1 LGTGETILDTKMRRL
16 FYFVLVAL
24 IVAGCAKSKS
34 VAIPTPP
41 PPSLL
46 SPEVGHKEEV
56 RLKNDAK
63 TRIERAEK
71 IVQQIDL
78 KKLAREQQEILS
90 STRSFI
96 SKAKKALANKDYLR
110 ALNLA
115 DKAQILAE
123 ELSKTLL

>member
-1 LGTGETILDTKMRRL
+1 MRRL

-24 IVAGCAKSKS
+24 IVTGCAKSKS
-34 VAIPTPP
+34 VATPTPP

-46 SPEVGHKEEV
+46 SPQVGQKEED

-78 KKLAREQQEILS
+78 KKLTRDQQEILS

-96 SKAKKALANKDYLR
+96 AKAKEALANKDYLR
-110 ALNLA
+110 AFNLA
-115 DKAQILAE
+115 DKAQIVAE